1 MGITAAS
8 SSSSSS
14 SSNSLGGEDSDGT
27 SSTHGGGVGSDETG
41 GDTSGGGVTRQ
52 KKKRRLMR
60 QSFAEQEQAD
70 RTIQLEGSHIKI
82 TDVTEMYKQ
91 PKSSKDQWKFY
102 NYTPDRV
109 GRPQ

>member
-1 MGITAAS
+1 MGITAAA
-8 SSSSSS
+8 SS
-14 SSNSLGGEDSDGT
+14 SSNSLGGDDSDGT
-27 SSTHGGGVGSDETG
+27 NGGTSGNDETGGTSG
-41 GDTSGGGVTRQ
+41 GDTSGGDGGVTRQ

>member
-1 MGITAAS
+1 MGITAA
-8 SSSSSS
+8 S

-27 SSTHGGGVGSDETG
+27 SGNSGGTNGNDETG
-41 GDTSGGGVTRQ
+41 GTNGGGGDGGVTRQ